1 MLCSW
6 GTWTSIGWVG
16 LWAGPTDVIFD
27 RHTVLEPDLMVA
39 LGPEAR
45 KLRYWKDLPDP
56 ALVIEIL
63 SPSSAKYDR
72 GAKRERY
79 LRRAA
84 EYWIVDLDSRLIER
98 WRPGDDRPVIAQ
110 DKIAWQPVPS
120 VPPLLIDVEAV
131 FAELP
136 DEESPHRPT
145 E

>member
-1 MLCSW
+1 MSEN
-6 GTWTSIGWVG
+6 GRNASTAFRSYRVT
-16 LWAGPTDVIFD
+16 
-27 RHTVLEPDLMVA
+27 RH
-39 LGPEAR
+39 
-45 KLRYWKDLPDP
+45 
-56 ALVIEIL
+56 
-63 SPSSAKYDR
+63 DR

-136 DEESPHRPT
+136 DEESPHRPNRVRSK